1 MKQPRRD
8 LKGEPSETVR
18 DGDGMAQTIS
28 YGLIESFPRRT
39 DIDGDD
45 DAEYFELCRDLFEVP
60 ASYRL
65 DK

>member
-8 LKGEPSETVR
+8 LKGEP
-18 DGDGMAQTIS
+18 DGMAQTIS
-28 YGLIESFPRRT
+28 YGLIECSPRRT

-60 ASYRL
+60 ASCRL
-65 DK
+65 DKLI